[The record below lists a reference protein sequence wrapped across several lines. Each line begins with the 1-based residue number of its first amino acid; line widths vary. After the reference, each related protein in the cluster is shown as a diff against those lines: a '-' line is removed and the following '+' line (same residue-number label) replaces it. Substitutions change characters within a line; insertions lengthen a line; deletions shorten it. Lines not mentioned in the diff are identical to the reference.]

1 MTLKQNL
8 DFINNLLTS
17 QCYVCDKRD
26 KHMKKLTIT
35 LILCLLASSQV
46 TKNTGLFILS
56 LTRYFQW
63 PIDGNDK
70 FFRISVYGD
79 FYLYKNI
86 METTLG
92 KNVGPLNIEVSQI
105 NRFDELKLLKPHII
119 VLSNDKC
126 NANNISQV
134 NKFVQN
140 SSTLIICLKKG
151 STNLGADIE
160 LDFEN
165 ENVSFKYNKENISN
179 KGIKISKQ
187 LDVFMKQ

>member
-1 MTLKQNL
+1 
-8 DFINNLLTS
+8 
-17 QCYVCDKRD
+17 
-26 KHMKKLTIT
+26 MKKLMI
-35 LILCLLASSQV
+35 IIISCLFATHQTS
-46 TKNTGLFILS
+46 KNTGLFILS

-63 PIDGNDK
+63 PIETNDK

-79 FYLYKNI
+79 FNFYRNI

-105 NRFDELKLLKPHII
+105 NRFEEIKLLKPHII

-134 NKFVQN
+134 NKFIQN

-151 STNLGADIE
+151 STNFGADIE

-165 ENVSFKYNKENISN
+165 ENVSFKYNKDNIIN